1 MRSNRQSV
9 YNVAMIAREKLAE
22 HLGSKPA
29 PGDLALVQA
38 FINTWVFD
46 ASTDPLQTPHGLRT
60 WLSDLELIEA
70 GASVTDCDVRHAHSV
85 REALRTLAHANNG
98 GPEDP
103 NALDTLNRAAR
114 SAQLAIGF
122 QSGGRAGIEPRA
134 PGVDGA
140 LGQILVIALDAMA
153 DGIWARL
160 KACPADDCRWVFY
173 DETKNRSGTWC
184 SMRVCGNRTKAREYR
199 RRHTHAG
206 AAGEV
211 YAWSPSA
218 SKDSGRPKS

>member
-1 MRSNRQSV
+1 
-9 YNVAMIAREKLAE
+9 MIAREKLAS

-46 ASTDPLQTPHGLRT
+46 ATKDLIKTRDGLRT
-60 WLSDLELIEA
+60 WLSDLELLDPN
-70 GASVTDCDVRHAHSV
+70 ASVTDCDVEQARAV
-85 REALRTLAHANNG
+85 REALRSLTFTNNG
-98 GPEDP
+98 GPDDP
-103 NALDTLNRAAR
+103 NARDTLNRAAR
-114 SAQLAIGF
+114 SAQFAIGF

-140 LGQILVIALDAMA
+140 LGKILVIALDAMA
-153 DGIWARL
+153 DGIWQRL
-160 KACPADDCRWVFY
+160 KACPADDCRWAFF

-184 SMRVCGNRTKAREYR
+184 AMRVCGNRTKARAYR

-206 AAGEV
+206 AAAEV
-211 YAWSPSA
+211 YSQPKRTSRDSA
-218 SKDSGRPKS
+218 EPNP